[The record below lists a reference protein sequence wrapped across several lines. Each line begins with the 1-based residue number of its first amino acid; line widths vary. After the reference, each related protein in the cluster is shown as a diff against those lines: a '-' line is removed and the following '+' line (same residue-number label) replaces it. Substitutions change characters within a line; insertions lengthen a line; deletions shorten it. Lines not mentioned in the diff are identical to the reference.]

1 MPDPLVSLI
10 VAGVVLIGGGLLFWP
25 DRGWVPRLQEAR
37 RRTAKVLRE
46 DALKYIHNAEV
57 SGQPINPQGLAG
69 ATGLSLDHAIEVVA
83 DLEKRGLIKRSE
95 TGLVLTLRGRD
106 SALHIL
112 RAHRLWERY
121 LADSSGYDQTDW
133 HEQADRRE
141 HQLSAAEVEALA
153 AELGHPAYDPHG
165 DPIPTADGE
174 FRDPTGIQLTAA
186 ELDRPLQI
194 VHIEDEP
201 ATAYAQLV
209 AVGLHVGQSVRVAAS
224 DPERIRIWSGDQEIV
239 LAPIVA
245 ANLTVSPVPPAQTEE
260 PPVGLPL
267 SELRPGE
274 QGRVI
279 ALSTAVRGPERRRLL
294 DLGLLPGTEIRPELV
309 SPGGDPTAYRIR
321 GAVVALRQE
330 QADWIRVERE
340 GEV

>member
-1 MPDPLVSLI
+1 MPDPLNSLL
-10 VAGVVLIGGGLLFWP
+10 VAVAVLIGAALLFWP
-25 DRGWVPRLQEAR
+25 GRGWVPRIQEGR

-69 ATGLSLDHAIEVVA
+69 AAGLSLDRAIEVVA
-83 DLEKRGLIKRSE
+83 DLEKRRLIKRSE
-95 TGLVLTLRGRD
+95 KGLFLTLRGRD

-121 LADSSGYDQTDW
+121 LADASGYDQTDW
-133 HEQADRRE
+133 HQQADRRE

-153 AELGHPAYDPHG
+153 AKLGHPAYDPHG

-174 FRDPTGIQLTAA
+174 LKDRSGVQLTAA

-194 VHIEDEP
+194 LHIEDEP

-209 AVGLHVGQSVRVAAS
+209 AVGLHVGQPLRVVAS
-224 DPERIRIWSGDQEIV
+224 GPERIRIWSGDQEIV

-245 ANLTVSPVPPAQTEE
+245 ANVTVSVVPEAQVDE
-260 PPVGLPL
+260 PTAGIPL
-267 SELRPGE
+267 SELKPGE
-274 QGRVI
+274 RGRVI
-279 ALSTAVRGPERRRLL
+279 SLSMAVRGPERRRLL
-294 DLGLLPGTEIRPELV
+294 DLGLLPGTEIRSELV
-309 SPGGDPTAYRIR
+309 SPSGDPTAYRIR
-321 GAVVALRQE
+321 GAAIALRQE

-340 GEV
+340 VEA

>member
-1 MPDPLVSLI
+1 MPNPLISLL
-10 VAGVVLIGGGLLFWP
+10 AAAAVLIGAVLLFWP
-25 DRGWVPRLQEAR
+25 GFGLVPRLREAR

-57 SGQPINPQGLAG
+57 AGQAMSVQGLAG
-69 ATGLSLDHAIEVVA
+69 ATEISLDRAVEVIA
-83 DLEKRGLIKRSE
+83 DLEVRGLIERS
-95 TGLVLTLRGRD
+95 GGGVRLTLRGRD

-121 LADSSGYDQTDW
+121 LADVSGYDETDW

-141 HQLSAAEVEALA
+141 HQLSAAEIEALA

-165 DPIPTADGE
+165 DPIPTAAGE
-174 FRDPTGIQLTAA
+174 LKDRQGMPLPAA
-186 ELDRPLQI
+186 NLDRAVRI

-209 AVGLHVGQSVRVAAS
+209 AVGLHVGQTLRVVAS
-224 DPERIRIWSGDQEIV
+224 GPERIRIWSGDQEIV

-245 ANLTVSPVPPAQTEE
+245 ANVTVENAPE
-260 PPVGLPL
+260 PEDGEAEAGMPL
-267 SELRPGE
+267 SELRLGQ
-274 QGRVI
+274 QGRVV

-294 DLGLLPGTEIRPELV
+294 DLGLLPGTEVRAELV
-309 SPGGDPTAYRIR
+309 SPSGDPTGYRIR

-330 QADWIRVERE
+330 QADWIRVVRE
-340 GEV
+340 GEA